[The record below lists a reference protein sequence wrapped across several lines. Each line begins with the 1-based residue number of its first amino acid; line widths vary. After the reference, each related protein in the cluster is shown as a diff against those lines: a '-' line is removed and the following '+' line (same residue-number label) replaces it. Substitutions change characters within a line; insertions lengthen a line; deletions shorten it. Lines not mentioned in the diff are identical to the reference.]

1 MTALFIIFCHC
12 PERDALRH
20 EDPATAGDVA
30 ICSMQSK
37 NVMPKQFFVYIIT
50 NKNNTVLYTGVT
62 SNLIKRIHEHKN
74 KLADGFSKRYNLEK
88 LVYYEI
94 FDDSYNAIAR
104 EKQIKAGRRAK
115 KIELIDSFN
124 SSWSDLYASL

>member
-1 MTALFIIFCHC
+1 MTEHFIIFRHC
-12 PERDALRH
+12 EESPLLR
-20 EDPATAGDVA
+20 GDVA
-30 ICSMQSK
+30 ICPMQSE
-37 NVMPKQFFVYIIT
+37 NVMTKQFFVYIIT
-50 NKNNTVLYTGVT
+50 NKNDTVLYTGVT

-94 FDDSYNAIAR
+94 FDDSYNAIVR

-115 KIELIDSFN
+115 KIHLIDSFN
-124 SSWSDLYASL
+124 PSWSDLYDSL

>member
-1 MTALFIIFCHC
+1 
-12 PERDALRH
+12 
-20 EDPATAGDVA
+20 
-30 ICSMQSK
+30 MQSK